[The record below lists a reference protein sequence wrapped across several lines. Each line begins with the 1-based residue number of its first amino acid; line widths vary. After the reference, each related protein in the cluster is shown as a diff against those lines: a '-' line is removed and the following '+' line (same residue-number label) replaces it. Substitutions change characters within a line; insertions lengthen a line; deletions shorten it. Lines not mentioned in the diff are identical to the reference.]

1 MIKCREPRVRRRES
15 TTAHAVNPRRGKR
28 GAACVKTPLCDVG
41 MNQTGTWRRAHYSA
55 GIVKLRGVLRRERR
69 KLGKQASDERVRHC
83 ESRDRSCGVA
93 GARVSFD
100 VGEKL
105 EYFGRFK

>member
-1 MIKCREPRVRRRES
+1 MIKCREPRVRRCES
-15 TTAHAVNPRRGKR
+15 TTAHAVNPRRRTR
-28 GAACVKTPLCDVG
+28 GASSVKTPLCDVG
-41 MNQTGTWRRAHYSA
+41 MNQTANWRRAQYSA
-55 GIVKLRGVLRRERR
+55 VIGKLRGVLRRERR
-69 KLGKQASDERVRHC
+69 KLGKQASDERVRHR

-105 EYFGRFK
+105 EYFRRFK